1 MDAKNIIVSIIYK
14 ISFLGGVK
22 LNIADRILL
31 FHKVVEAGSF
41 SQAAT
46 RVGLTNSVV
55 SKHIAQLEEHLG
67 VQLLFRTTRR
77 LQLTEAGR
85 LLYQHANDVEQS
97 IESAVKAVTEVSSEP
112 AGTLSLTVPTIS
124 GEHLITDIVTEFCQL
139 YPKVNI
145 ELRLEDH
152 MVDLVA
158 EGVDLAIRTASLAD
172 STLIARLLLQSKWV
186 VSASPDYL
194 EKYGAPKKPQDLI
207 NHNCLTYTYMET
219 GSNVWLFKERGREY
233 GLKVSGCITSNNQ
246 KALRNAAVTGY
257 GVIYTPKLLVYEDLQ
272 CGRLVEVLG
281 EYSSKELPVYIVY
294 PYSKY
299 LPEKTRVFIDFI
311 AKCYESKKPFFK

>member
-1 MDAKNIIVSIIYK
+1 M
-14 ISFLGGVK
+14 
-22 LNIADRILL
+22 NIADRILL

-85 LLYQHANDVEQS
+85 LLYQHANDVEQT

-172 STLIARLLLQSKWV
+172 STLIARLLLQSKWI
-186 VSASPDYL
+186 VSASPEYL
-194 EKYGAPKKPQDLI
+194 AKHGVPRKPQDLI
-207 NHNCLTYTYMET
+207 DHNCLTYTYMET

-272 CGRLVEVLG
+272 SGRLVEVLG

>member
-1 MDAKNIIVSIIYK
+1 M
-14 ISFLGGVK
+14 
-22 LNIADRILL
+22 NIADRILL

-41 SQAAT
+41 SNAAT
-46 RVGLTNSVV
+46 KVGLSNSVV
-55 SKHIAQLEEHLG
+55 SKHIGQLEKHLG

-77 LQLTEAGR
+77 LQMTEAGR
-85 LLYQHANDVEQS
+85 VLFRHAGDVEET
-97 IESAVKAVTEVSSEP
+97 IESAIRAVTEVSSEP

-124 GEHLITDIVTEFCQL
+124 GEFLITDIVTEFCKL

-172 STLIARLLLQSKWV
+172 STLIAKLLLPSKWV
-186 VSASPDYL
+186 VTASPQYL
-194 EKYGAPKKPQDLI
+194 AEFGTPQTPNDLLE
-207 NHNCLTYTYMET
+207 HDCLTYSYMET
-219 GSNVWLFKERGREY
+219 GSNVWLFREKSNEY
-233 GLKVSGCITSNNQ
+233 GLKVSGRIASNNQ
-246 KALRNAAVTGY
+246 KALRNAAVTGH
-257 GVIYTPKLLVYEDLQ
+257 GIAYTPKLLVYEDMEA
-272 CGRLVEVLG
+272 GRLVEILG
-281 EYSSKELPVYIVY
+281 DYSSKELPVYIVY

-311 AKCYESKKPFFK
+311 AKSYEGKKHLFK

>member
-1 MDAKNIIVSIIYK
+1 M
-14 ISFLGGVK
+14 
-22 LNIADRILL
+22 NIADRILL

-41 SQAAT
+41 SKAAT
-46 RVGLTNSVV
+46 KVGLTNSVV
-55 SKHIAQLEEHLG
+55 SKHIGQLEKYLG

-85 LLYQHANDVEQS
+85 VLFQHASDVEQT
-97 IESAVKAVTEVSSEP
+97 IENAVRAVTEVSSEP

-124 GEHLITDIVTEFCQL
+124 GEYLITDIVTEFCKL

-172 STLIARLLLQSKWV
+172 STLIAKLLLQSKWV
-186 VSASPDYL
+186 VSASPEYL
-194 EKYGAPKKPQDLI
+194 ANYGTPRKPQDLLE
-207 NHNCLTYTYMET
+207 HDCLTYTYMET
-219 GSNVWLFKERGREY
+219 GSNVWLFRENGNEY
-233 GLKVSGCITSNNQ
+233 GLKVSGRITSNNQ
-246 KALRNAAVTGY
+246 KALRNAAVTGH
-257 GVIYTPKLLVYEDLQ
+257 GIAYTPKLLVYEDLEA
-272 CGRLVEVLG
+272 GRLVEVLG
-281 EYSSKELPVYIVY
+281 GYSCKELPVFIVY

-311 AKCYESKKPFFK
+311 AQSYQSKKRLFK

>member
-1 MDAKNIIVSIIYK
+1 M
-14 ISFLGGVK
+14 
-22 LNIADRILL
+22 NIADRILL
-31 FHKVVEAGSF
+31 FHKVVEVGSF
-41 SQAAT
+41 SKAAT
-46 RVGLTNSVV
+46 KVGLTNSVV
-55 SKHIAQLEEHLG
+55 SKHIAQLEKHLG

-85 LLYQHANDVEQS
+85 VLFQHAGDVEQT
-97 IESAVKAVTEVSSEP
+97 IESAVRAVTEVSSEP

-124 GEHLITDIVTEFCQL
+124 GEYLITDIVTEFCKL

-172 STLIARLLLQSKWV
+172 STLIAKLLLQSKWV
-186 VSASPDYL
+186 VSASPEYL
-194 EKYGAPKKPQDLI
+194 ATYGVPQTPQDLLE
-207 NHNCLTYTYMET
+207 HDCLTYTYMET
-219 GSNVWLFKERGREY
+219 GSNVWLFRENGNEY
-233 GLKVSGCITSNNQ
+233 GLKVSGRITSNNQ
-246 KALRNAAVTGY
+246 KALRNAAVTGH
-257 GVIYTPKLLVYEDLQ
+257 GITYTPKLLVYEDLEA
-272 CGRLVEVLG
+272 GRLVEVLG
-281 EYSSKELPVYIVY
+281 DYSCKELPVFIVY

-311 AKCYESKKPFFK
+311 AQSYQSKKRLFK